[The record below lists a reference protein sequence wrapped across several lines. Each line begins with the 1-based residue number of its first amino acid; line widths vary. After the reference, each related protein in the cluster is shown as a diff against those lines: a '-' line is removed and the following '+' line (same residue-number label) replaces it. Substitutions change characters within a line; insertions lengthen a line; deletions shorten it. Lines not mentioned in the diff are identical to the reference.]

1 MCSGTHLCSSAEALW
16 VKVGEYPDTKVSG
29 EHSGEVVVRG
39 RHDRMEE
46 VVDYGQLAVRKVAE
60 DVFRQNPPLLLT
72 PGTVLHGT

>member
-1 MCSGTHLCSSAEALW
+1 M
-16 VKVGEYPDTKVSG
+16 SG

-46 VVDYGQLAVRKVAE
+46 IVDYSQLAVRKVVE
-60 DVFRQNPPLLLT
+60 DVFCQNPPLLLT